1 MKKKKKQIVKI
12 DRTKLSAINPLL
24 SLTSVSIF
32 SILLPG
38 HSRVLT
44 RRICPTIK
52 RFFIWWSS
60 PLFSWRWCL
69 IQGWCKEKLDV
80 SHDKSK
86 EEKMARGNKWLWI
99 QIKYFSL
106 KDSHYIII
114 CFLFNYHMI
123 IITTIIVIF
132 SITNWSK
139 LYISV
144 IIYLFTFYQLN
155 ATVWDLILWTTFL
168 LFLKWLFL

>member
-60 PLFSWRWCL
+60 PLFSWPSCL
-69 IQGWCKEKLDV
+69 IQGWCCKEKLDA
-80 SHDKSK
+80 SHDKSR
-86 EEKMARGNKWLWI
+86 EEKIAGGNKWLWI

-106 KDSHYIII
+106 KGSHYIII
-114 CFLFNYHMI
+114 CFSFSYNYNCNCHCY
-123 IITTIIVIF
+123 F
-132 SITNWSK
+132 Q
-139 LYISV
+139 Y
-144 IIYLFTFYQLN
+144 YQL
-155 ATVWDLILWTTFL
+155 
-168 LFLKWLFL
+168 K